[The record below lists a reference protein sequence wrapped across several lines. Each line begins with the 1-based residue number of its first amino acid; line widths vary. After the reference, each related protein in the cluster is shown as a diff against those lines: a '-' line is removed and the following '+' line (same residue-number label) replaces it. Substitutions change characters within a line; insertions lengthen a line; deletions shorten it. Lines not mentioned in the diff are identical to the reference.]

1 MTNRIALA
9 LAVLTVLCLI
19 LDRALNQG
27 AAFLFLARKFLD
39 LVDWLEFW
47 R

>member
-1 MTNRIALA
+1 MTNRIAIAFAILI
-9 LAVLTVLCLI
+9 VSGLI
-19 LDRALNQG
+19 LDLALTQG
-27 AAFLFLARKFLD
+27 AAFVFLAKKFLD